1 MNRMTYRGGQGSMG
15 TIPGGPLGEARYA
28 LASGQYDK
36 AERIARKRLERNPG
50 DTSARVV
57 LAQAL
62 LQQQLIDDAITEA
75 RRAIREQNTNADAHM
90 LLSSALIQRTGA
102 MRRVSDEAVESAK
115 RAVQLQP
122 RSART
127 HVQLAEVYLAKQDLI
142 NARAEADE
150 AIRLEPRLAGAH
162 LMRAIVL
169 LTDKDP
175 GGAVQAS
182 DAALRND
189 RTLTQADLIKANAYL
204 DLKQYDNA
212 LTSLDSVER
221 QNPMLA
227 GTQTQ
232 VLRGRVYFKQR
243 KIKRS
248 YETFLQLQRMNS
260 RMRFLAV
267 PIAAVNTFF
276 IGMFGQSGQYAWLAL
291 MALLVVLVLFL
302 LSLIPVV
309 GGWIVAV
316 LALALVGFLAFSAVR
331 QTQGRWLPAAPNARF
346 LALGSA
352 VIAGVAGLALA
363 LFLIG
368 FFSRNVF
375 HTAKAWQPDPVSVG
389 VAGSIGLA
397 LAATAFYFMG
407 KYVGRQSGATAV
419 QR

>member
-1 MNRMTYRGGQGSMG
+1 MNRMTYRGGQGNMG

-62 LQQQLIDDAITEA
+62 LQQQLIDDAIAEA
-75 RRAIREQNTNADAHM
+75 RRVIREQNTNADAHM
-90 LLSSALIQRTGA
+90 LLASALVQRSGGL
-102 MRRVSDEAVESAK
+102 RRVPEEALESAK

-127 HVQLAEVYLAKQDLI
+127 HVQLAEVYLAKQDLV

-150 AIRLEPRLAGAH
+150 AVRLEPRLAGAH
-162 LMRAIVL
+162 LIRAIVL

-175 GGAVQAS
+175 AGAVQAS

-189 RTLTQADLIKANAYL
+189 RTLTQADLVKANAYL

-212 LTSLDSVER
+212 LASLDSVER
-221 QNPMLA
+221 QNPTLTGA
-227 GTQTQ
+227 QTQ

-243 KIKRS
+243 KFKRA
-248 YETFLQLQRMNS
+248 YQTFLQLQRMNS
-260 RMRFLAV
+260 RLRFLAA
-267 PIAAVNTFF
+267 PIAAVNTVF
-276 IGMFGQSGQYAWLAL
+276 IGLFGQSGQYAWLAL
-291 MALLVVLVLFL
+291 LALLVVVVLYL

-316 LALALVGFLAFSAVR
+316 LVLALAGFLAFSAVR
-331 QTQGRWLPAAPNARF
+331 QLQGSWLPAAPNARP
-346 LALGSA
+346 LAIGSA

-363 LFLIG
+363 LYLIG

-375 HTAKAWQPDPVSVG
+375 HTVTNWQPDPVNVT
-389 VAGSIGLA
+389 VAGIIGLA
-397 LAATAFYFMG
+397 LAATAYYFMG
-407 KYVGRQSGATAV
+407 KYAGRQSGAAA
-419 QR
+419 

>member
-1 MNRMTYRGGQGSMG
+1 MTYRGGQGTMG

-62 LQQQLIDDAITEA
+62 LQQQLIDDAIAEA
-75 RRAIREQNTNADAHM
+75 RRVIREQGTNADAHM
-90 LLSSALIQRTGA
+90 LLASALVQRTGTL
-102 MRRVSDEAVESAK
+102 RRVPDEAVESAK

-122 RSART
+122 RAAKT
-127 HVQLAEVYLAKQDLI
+127 HVQLAEVYLAKQDLV

-175 GGAVQAS
+175 AGAVQAS

-212 LTSLDSVER
+212 LVSLDTVER
-221 QNPMLA
+221 QNPLLA
-227 GTQTQ
+227 STQTQ
-232 VLRGRVYFKQR
+232 GLRGRVYFKQR
-243 KIKRS
+243 KYRKS
-248 YETFLQLQRMNS
+248 YQTFLQLQRAS
-260 RMRFLAV
+260 STRLRFLAV
-267 PIAAVNTFF
+267 PIAALNTVF
-276 IGMFGQSGQYAWLAL
+276 IGLFGQSGQYAWLAL
-291 MALLVVLVLFL
+291 MALIVVVVGYL
-302 LSLIPVV
+302 LTLIPVV
-309 GGWIVAV
+309 GGWIVS
-316 LALALVGFLAFSAVR
+316 ALGIALVGFLAFSVVR
-331 QTQGRWLPAAPNARF
+331 QAQGRWLPAAPNVR
-346 LALGSA
+346 LGAIGAA
-352 VIAGVAGLALA
+352 VIAGVLGVVLSFVVIA
-363 LFLIG
+363 
-368 FFSRNVF
+368 FFGVQVF
-375 HTAKAWQPDPVSVG
+375 HVLKRWQLDALNVW

-397 LAATAFYFMG
+397 FAATAFYLIG
-407 KYVGRQSGATAV
+407 KYAGRQSGAKAA
-419 QR
+419 